1 MMRPSRST
9 MHPRASGN
17 PSALRITP
25 EPITGGLSC
34 IYRCAEIGGRPLS
47 CPRPDPTPVPRTAS
61 SNGNRSVTCGLRQH
75 HHVTW
80 LLATSVVVTRMRL
93 ARKRSQSSW
102 IVRSFLA
109 TMYQLGFDFQAVR
122 ATFASNRSGAG
133 TVWVAQTSFL
143 SGSDKSP
150 AKESM
155 RSSNPVFLT
164 ASARVCRFAARK

>member
-1 MMRPSRST
+1 MMRSSRST
-9 MHPRASGN
+9 LRPGASVDS
-17 PSALRITP
+17 SALRITP
-25 EPITGGLSC
+25 EPITGELSC

-47 CPRPDPTPVPRTAS
+47 CPRADPTPVPRTAS
-61 SNGNRSVTCGLRQH
+61 SNGKGSVTCGCNTIT
-75 HHVTW
+75 TW
-80 LLATSVVVTRMRL
+80 LLATSVVVAPMRL
-93 ARKRSQSSW
+93 ARKRSQSGW
-102 IVRSFLA
+102 IVLSFWA
-109 TMYQLGFDFQAVR
+109 TMYQLGFDFQAVP

-164 ASARVCRFAARK
+164 ASARVWRFAARQ